1 MMVFYY
7 QNGKF
12 TTHVPCA
19 IVIGHRQNPVPGL
32 ASRITK
38 RRTTRALRVFL
49 CTRSDAPIQWWV
61 GWAGVRKDAGI
72 RLGRYANSVQ
82 FTTSNWRCGG
92 DNSTKR
98 GITMNTKPSIFNF
111 ESDSAIRAIMIDGN
125 PWFFASDVCRAI
137 GIANHRDAVRKLD
150 DDEKGVGSTDTLG
163 GEQESVIISESG
175 LYTLILRCRDA
186 VTPGTI
192 PYRFRKWVTSEVLP
206 QIRKTGRYVREE
218 LSQTDK
224 ARMLAQEMT
233 SSMLPAIMDA
243 LQVEQKHYTF
253 PLNRRYQDHIHSPDG
268 LRELAKSSM
277 VMKLLRELDADGHDV
292 SGAAAEVTAML
303 SYIVGIGAVLRDIET
318 HAQYVMA
325 KAKGC

>member
-1 MMVFYY
+1 
-7 QNGKF
+7 
-12 TTHVPCA
+12 
-19 IVIGHRQNPVPGL
+19 
-32 ASRITK
+32 
-38 RRTTRALRVFL
+38 
-49 CTRSDAPIQWWV
+49 
-61 GWAGVRKDAGI
+61 
-72 RLGRYANSVQ
+72 
-82 FTTSNWRCGG
+82 
-92 DNSTKR
+92 
-98 GITMNTKPSIFNF
+98 MNTKPAVFSF
-111 ESDSAIRAIMIDGN
+111 ESESNIRAILIDGE
-125 PWFFASDVCRAI
+125 PWFVAIDVIKALQLTNPTMSLK
-137 GIANHRDAVRKLD
+137 ALD
-150 DDEKGVGSTDTLG
+150 EDERSKFNLG
-163 GEQESVIISESG
+163 RQGNTNIISESG

-303 SYIVGIGAVLRDIET
+303 SYIVGIGTVLRDIET

-325 KAKGC
+325 KAKGY

>member
-1 MMVFYY
+1 MVI
-7 QNGKF
+7 NL
-12 TTHVPCA
+12 TTKV
-19 IVIGHRQNPVPGL
+19 
-32 ASRITK
+32 
-38 RRTTRALRVFL
+38 
-49 CTRSDAPIQWWV
+49 
-61 GWAGVRKDAGI
+61 
-72 RLGRYANSVQ
+72 
-82 FTTSNWRCGG
+82 
-92 DNSTKR
+92 
-98 GITMNTKPSIFNF
+98 ITMNTNPAVFSF
-111 ESDSAIRAIMIDGN
+111 ESESNIRAILINGE
-125 PWFFASDVCRAI
+125 PWFVAIDVIKALQLTNPTMSLK
-137 GIANHRDAVRKLD
+137 ALD
-150 DDEKGVGSTDTLG
+150 EDERSKFNLG
-163 GEQESVIISESG
+163 RQGNTNIISESG

-218 LSQTDK
+218 LSQADK

-303 SYIVGIGAVLRDIET
+303 SYIVGIGTVLRDIET

-325 KAKGC
+325 KAKGY

>member
-1 MMVFYY
+1 MVI
-7 QNGKF
+7 NL
-12 TTHVPCA
+12 TTKV
-19 IVIGHRQNPVPGL
+19 
-32 ASRITK
+32 
-38 RRTTRALRVFL
+38 
-49 CTRSDAPIQWWV
+49 
-61 GWAGVRKDAGI
+61 
-72 RLGRYANSVQ
+72 
-82 FTTSNWRCGG
+82 
-92 DNSTKR
+92 
-98 GITMNTKPSIFNF
+98 ITMNTKPAVFSF
-111 ESDSAIRAIMIDGN
+111 ESESNIRAILINGE
-125 PWFFASDVCRAI
+125 PWFVAIDVIKALQLTNPTMSLK
-137 GIANHRDAVRKLD
+137 ALD
-150 DDEKGVGSTDTLG
+150 EDERSKFNLG
-163 GEQESVIISESG
+163 RQGNTNIISESG

-303 SYIVGIGAVLRDIET
+303 SYIVGIGTVLRDIET

-325 KAKGC
+325 KAKDY

>member
-1 MMVFYY
+1 
-7 QNGKF
+7 
-12 TTHVPCA
+12 
-19 IVIGHRQNPVPGL
+19 
-32 ASRITK
+32 
-38 RRTTRALRVFL
+38 
-49 CTRSDAPIQWWV
+49 
-61 GWAGVRKDAGI
+61 
-72 RLGRYANSVQ
+72 
-82 FTTSNWRCGG
+82 
-92 DNSTKR
+92 
-98 GITMNTKPSIFNF
+98 MNTKPAVFSF
-111 ESDSAIRAIMIDGN
+111 ESESNIRAILINGE
-125 PWFFASDVCRAI
+125 PWFVAIDVIKALQLTNPTMSLK
-137 GIANHRDAVRKLD
+137 ALD
-150 DDEKGVGSTDTLG
+150 EDERSKFNLG
-163 GEQESVIISESG
+163 RQGNTNIISESG

-218 LSQTDK
+218 LSQADK

-325 KAKGC
+325 KAKGY

>member
-1 MMVFYY
+1 M
-7 QNGKF
+7 
-12 TTHVPCA
+12 
-19 IVIGHRQNPVPGL
+19 
-32 ASRITK
+32 
-38 RRTTRALRVFL
+38 RAV
-49 CTRSDAPIQWWV
+49 
-61 GWAGVRKDAGI
+61 
-72 RLGRYANSVQ
+72 N
-82 FTTSNWRCGG
+82 
-92 DNSTKR
+92 
-98 GITMNTKPSIFNF
+98 
-111 ESDSAIRAIMIDGN
+111 IDGN
-125 PWFFASDVCRAI
+125 PWFVSSDVCKAI
-137 GIANHRDAVRKLD
+137 GIKHTASAMRALD
-150 DDEKGVGSTDTLG
+150 DDEKGVHSMHTPG
-163 GEQESVIISESG
+163 GQQDFTIISESG

-218 LSQTDK
+218 LSQADK

-303 SYIVGIGAVLRDIET
+303 SYIVGIGTVLRDIET

-325 KAKGC
+325 KAKGY

>member
-1 MMVFYY
+1 
-7 QNGKF
+7 
-12 TTHVPCA
+12 
-19 IVIGHRQNPVPGL
+19 
-32 ASRITK
+32 
-38 RRTTRALRVFL
+38 
-49 CTRSDAPIQWWV
+49 
-61 GWAGVRKDAGI
+61 
-72 RLGRYANSVQ
+72 
-82 FTTSNWRCGG
+82 
-92 DNSTKR
+92 
-98 GITMNTKPSIFNF
+98 MNTKPAVFSF
-111 ESDSAIRAIMIDGN
+111 ESESNIRAILIDGE
-125 PWFFASDVCRAI
+125 PWFVAIDVIKALQLTNPTMSLK
-137 GIANHRDAVRKLD
+137 GLD
-150 DDEKGVGSTDTLG
+150 EDERSKFNLG
-163 GEQESVIISESG
+163 RQGNTNIISESG

-218 LSQTDK
+218 LSQADK

-325 KAKGC
+325 KAKGY